1 MAGSDLSIVAWHKSV
16 GTPPKL
22 AVVDSA
28 TGRSIDLAQIS
39 SASLS
44 VVFGEGALRHLLILA
59 ELDWYR
65 PTLFGGYRLAE
76 ELIRLHDGPEPP
88 AIAFVSMLS
97 REALWQR
104 TRNIDRFFVKSFPHY
119 QLPLREPITFA
130 PPSKAKWDYLHKYA
144 LTEGGVLDKF
154 LHDLRN
160 ALTAGDAGR
169 ERIAQLVE
177 QLQGVPDMQGAQ
189 VRELLPSYR
198 ADMDADAAMRWAGQ
212 LFGALQ
218 RRIYSL
224 HPDRR
229 RQQPAVGQERKPLL
243 MLLEDDPA
251 MADQLTPLF
260 ADHFDVKPFRSG
272 AKALRELEVGGIF
285 YRALVADLELLEDS
299 GRFDQPV
306 QGIEVLEYV
315 QRNLAQIAPR
325 VVTQLGRRGVQ
336 ELLDMNV
343 QHILYKAHLKNGA
356 DDLFMEF
363 LDELLNEVEER
374 RALQDMPG
382 PDTTLWADV
391 SKEEDKKTGMKAKG
405 GGFRRFYYEQK
416 LENEAGFKSM
426 WVRISEKVERYMNG
440 DPDLRVDTELGNT
453 GDAKSFLDTRTA
465 EANFKLLERLL
476 THRVILLATPG
487 HGDGREVCYRNDGDT
502 GISYFHKDLWKDK
515 KGNSTLTADPKRFI
529 YFMGFNSSGVSTTK
543 DVDEGQISRFT
554 LHYGRLFREEVDLL
568 KRFESLHEERFENFF
583 LQQEDLCY
591 SLNEIL
597 HIIKEHLDKSPARP
611 AFSKKYPQE
620 LDNAMTMS
628 QSFAKDVLKA
638 LSNEARLNFQSHAR
652 SSVRDYL
659 IDYRDG
665 RRGQDFGTDGTPN
678 YRNLPDYLKQL
689 VDSCLANL

>member
-1 MAGSDLSIVAWHKSV
+1 MASGSLDILAWHEGFGHKPALVAVDTRSGQSRDLV
-16 GTPPKL
+16 SFSHAALPSAVAEGTL
-22 AVVDSA
+22 RSA
-28 TGRSIDLAQIS
+28 
-39 SASLS
+39 
-44 VVFGEGALRHLLILA
+44 LILV

-76 ELIRLHDGPEPP
+76 ELIRKHEGPEPP

-97 REALWQR
+97 REELWQR

-119 QLPLREPITFA
+119 QLPLRGPITFA
-130 PPSKAKWDYLHKYA
+130 APSKAKWDYLRKYA
-144 LTEGGVLDKF
+144 LTEGGVLDKL

-160 ALTAGDAGR
+160 ALAMGEAGR
-169 ERIAQLVE
+169 ERIAQLVD
-177 QLQGVPDMQGAQ
+177 QLQGVPDMQGDQ
-189 VRELLPSYR
+189 VRELLPVYR
-198 ADMDADAAMRWAGQ
+198 PDMDADAAMRWAGQ

-243 MLLEDDPA
+243 MLLEDDAA
-251 MADQLTPLF
+251 MTAQLTPLF
-260 ADHFDVKPFRSG
+260 TDHFDVKPFTSG
-272 AKALRELEVGGIF
+272 AEALRELEVGGIF
-285 YRALVADLELLEDS
+285 YRALVADLELLEDN

-315 QRNLAQIAPR
+315 ERNHAQIAPR

-382 PDTTLWADV
+382 PDTTFWADV
-391 SKEEDKKTGMKAKG
+391 SKELDKTTGLKAKG
-405 GGFRRFYYEQK
+405 GGFRRFYYQQK
-416 LENEAGFKSM
+416 LENEAGFKAM
-426 WVRISEKVERYMNG
+426 WSRIGEKVERYVNG
-440 DPDLRVDTELGNT
+440 DPELRVDTELGNT
-453 GDAKSFLDTRTA
+453 QEAKSFLETRKQ
-465 EANFKLLERLL
+465 EWNFKLLERLL

-487 HGDGREVCYRNDGDT
+487 HGDGKEVCYRNDRDT
-502 GISYFHKDLWKDK
+502 GISYFHKDIWKDE
-515 KGNSTLTADPKRFI
+515 KGKSSLTADPKRFI
-529 YFMGFNSSGVSTTK
+529 YFMGFNTSGGTTSR
-543 DVDEGQISRFT
+543 DVDEGQVSRFT

-568 KRFESLHEERFENFF
+568 KRFDSLHEERFEDFF

-611 AFSKKYPQE
+611 AFSKTYPNE
-620 LDNAMTMS
+620 LDNAMNMS
-628 QSFAKDVLKA
+628 RSFAKDVLKLLA
-638 LSNEARLNFQSHAR
+638 SEARQVSNAR

-659 IDYRDG
+659 LDYRDG
-665 RRGQDFGTDGTPN
+665 RRGQDFGTEGTPD
-678 YRNLPDYLKQL
+678 YRKLPDELKQL
-689 VDSCLANL
+689 VDSCVTNL

>member
-1 MAGSDLSIVAWHKSV
+1 MNILAWHEGFGTTPSV
-16 GTPPKL
+16 AIIDAAGGNDITLTPVTRELLNGAPTDRPL
-22 AVVDSA
+22 RSA
-28 TGRSIDLAQIS
+28 
-39 SASLS
+39 
-44 VVFGEGALRHLLILA
+44 LILA

-76 ELIRLHDGPEPP
+76 ELLSQHDGKEPP

-119 QLPLREPITFA
+119 QLPLREPIKFA
-130 PPSKAKWDYLHKYA
+130 APSKAKWDYLHKYA
-144 LTEGGVLDKF
+144 LTEGGVLDKL

-160 ALTAGDAGR
+160 ALTAGEGGR
-169 ERIAQLVE
+169 NRIAQVVE
-177 QLQGVPDMQGAQ
+177 QLQGVPEMQGDQ
-189 VRELLPSYR
+189 VRDLLLGYR
-198 ADMDADAAMRWAGQ
+198 GDMDADAAMRWAGQ

-229 RQQPAVGQERKPLL
+229 RQQPAIGQERKPLL
-243 MLLEDDPA
+243 MLLEDDPSMSA
-251 MADQLTPLF
+251 QLNPLF
-260 ADHFDVKPFRSG
+260 SDHFDVKPFSSG
-272 AKALRELEVGGIF
+272 AEALRELEVGGIF

-306 QGIEVLEYV
+306 QGIEVLEYAE
-315 QRNLAQIAPR
+315 RNHPQIAPR

-382 PDTTLWADV
+382 PDTTFWADV
-391 SKEEDKKTGMKAKG
+391 SKELDKKTGLKAKG
-405 GGFRRFYYEQK
+405 GGFRRFYYQQK
-416 LENEAGFKSM
+416 LENEAGFKAM
-426 WVRISEKVERYMNG
+426 WSRIGEKVERYVNG

-453 GDAKSFLDTRTA
+453 QEAKSFLEKRTQ
-465 EANFKLLERLL
+465 EWNLKLLERLL

-487 HGDGREVCYRNDGDT
+487 HGDGKEVCYRNDRDT
-502 GISYFHKDLWKDK
+502 GISYFHKDLWKDE
-515 KGNSTLTADPKRFI
+515 KGNSSLTADPKRFI
-529 YFMGFNSSGVSTTK
+529 YFMGFNTSGGTTSK
-543 DVDEGQISRFT
+543 DVDDGQVSRFT

-568 KRFESLHEERFENFF
+568 KRFESLREERFEDFF
-583 LQQEDLCY
+583 LEQEDLCY

-597 HIIKEHLDKSPARP
+597 RIIKDHLDKSPARP
-611 AFSKKYPQE
+611 AFSKTYPNE
-620 LDNAMTMS
+620 LENAMNMS
-628 QSFAKDVLKA
+628 WSFARDVLKLLA
-638 LSNEARLNFQSHAR
+638 SEARQVSNAR

-659 IDYRDG
+659 LDYRDG
-665 RRGQDFGTDGTPN
+665 RRGQDFGTEGTPD
-678 YRNLPDYLKQL
+678 YRKLPDELKQL
-689 VDSCLANL
+689 VDRCVANL